1 MSLIADTEY
10 KSIFTRQ
17 LSRTSVVEIIVT
29 GLTKADLNTLQ
40 KELETTDF
48 ITNLNVNIFND
59 TDISDLV
66 VTEITAPRIEIKQG
80 KKSYSM
86 IKIVIQ
92 KYYT

>member
-1 MSLIADTEY
+1 M
-10 KSIFTRQ
+10 
-17 LSRTSVVEIIVT
+17 VEIIVT

-80 KKSYSM
+80 KN
-86 IKIVIQ
+86 I
-92 KYYT
+92 

>member
-1 MSLIADTEY
+1 M
-10 KSIFTRQ
+10 
-17 LSRTSVVEIIVT
+17 VEIIVT

-80 KKSYSM
+80 K
-86 IKIVIQ
+86 
-92 KYYT
+92 TN

>member
-1 MSLIADTEY
+1 M
-10 KSIFTRQ
+10 
-17 LSRTSVVEIIVT
+17 VEIIVT

-80 KKSYSM
+80 KNLKKRMY
-86 IKIVIQ
+86 
-92 KYYT
+92 